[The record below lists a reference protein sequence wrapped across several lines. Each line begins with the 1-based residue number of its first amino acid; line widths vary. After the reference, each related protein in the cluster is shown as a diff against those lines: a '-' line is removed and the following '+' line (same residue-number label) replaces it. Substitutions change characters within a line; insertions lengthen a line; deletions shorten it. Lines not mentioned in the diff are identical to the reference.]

1 MNEAVRIWMQGA
13 IAMGYIVVACFF
25 ARFWRQTNERLFV
38 LFSAGFVVLAIHRTL
53 VALTDAVAVNY
64 SLRLAGYLLILIAI
78 IDRRVRA

>member
-1 MNEAVRIWMQGA
+1 M
-13 IAMGYIVVACFF
+13 
-25 ARFWRQTNERLFV
+25 FV